1 MRPLWP
7 DAKELPYAND
17 AYVRHVDHD
26 RGVKTLGLV
35 VVEVKPGD
43 VVLRFVRLRVRKS
56 QRQLKT
62 SKWLRLWSKTF
73 FIDFFKEK
81 MET

>member
-7 DAKELPYAND
+7 AAKELPYAND
-17 AYVRHVDHD
+17 AYVRHVNHG
-26 RGVKTLGLV
+26 RGVKTLGQV

-43 VVLRFVRLRVRKS
+43 VVLHFVRLRVRKS